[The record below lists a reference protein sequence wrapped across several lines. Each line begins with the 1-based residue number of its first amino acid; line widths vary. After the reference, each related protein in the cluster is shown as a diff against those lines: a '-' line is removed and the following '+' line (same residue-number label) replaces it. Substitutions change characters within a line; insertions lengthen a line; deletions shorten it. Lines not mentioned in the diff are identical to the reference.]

1 MAKMIQMRNVPD
13 ELHRK
18 LKARAAMAGMTL
30 SDYLMREVRYIA
42 EKPTMEEILKRI
54 EAAGPVITSITSAQA
69 VREEREKRGRR

>member
-1 MAKMIQMRNVPD
+1 MSKMIQMRNVPD

-30 SDYLMREVRYIA
+30 SDYLLREVRHIA
-42 EKPTMEEILKRI
+42 ERPTMEEMMKRI
-54 EAAGPVITSITSAQA
+54 EAAGPVVTSITSAQA